1 MFISKLFF
9 QCFVGWEEE
18 YNPWGVGLN
27 GDGSGA
33 KDGVDNDSAES
44 VGKSKKTK
52 THLSKKEKKE
62 LDRLE
67 SEEIARAEQR
77 VLVRQYK
84 TACYIY

>member
-1 MFISKLFF
+1 M
-9 QCFVGWEEE
+9 
-18 YNPWGVGLN
+18 N

-33 KDGVDNDSAES
+33 KDGGDDDSAET
-44 VGKSKKTK
+44 GAKSKKTK

-77 VLVRQYK
+77 VLVSTSKHCIRIFITPLQFFSLCIFHCCFYFH
-84 TACYIY
+84 

>member
-1 MFISKLFF
+1 M
-9 QCFVGWEEE
+9 
-18 YNPWGVGLN
+18 N

-33 KDGVDNDSAES
+33 KDGADNDSSEIGA
-44 VGKSKKTK
+44 KSKKTK

-77 VLVRQYK
+77 VLVRQ
-84 TACYIY
+84 TPLTHSWLLHINNDFCI